1 MALLEFA
8 VAVKA
13 LDEHIET
20 LKYDLLFSMSE
31 RKLRPENASTHK
43 IITIKR
49 ELDKAAK
56 EKIRLIMGMLALA
69 KLNLSLLHNII
80 KEYSSSC

>member
-20 LKYDLLFSMSE
+20 LKYDLFFSMSE
-31 RKLRPENASTHK
+31 RKLKPENVSTHK

-49 ELDKAAK
+49 ELDKAAQ
-56 EKIRLIMGMLALA
+56 EKMRLNQINYG
-69 KLNLSLLHNII
+69 NISI
-80 KEYSSSC
+80 GRAQPELIA

>member
-31 RKLRPENASTHK
+31 RKLKPENAST
-43 IITIKR
+43 
-49 ELDKAAK
+49 
-56 EKIRLIMGMLALA
+56 
-69 KLNLSLLHNII
+69 S
-80 KEYSSSC
+80 

>member
-1 MALLEFA
+1 MALEFA

-31 RKLRPENASTHK
+31 RKLKPENASTHK

-49 ELDKAAK
+49 EMDKVCARKNEAK
-56 EKIRLIMGMLALA
+56 
-69 KLNLSLLHNII
+69 SD
-80 KEYSSSC
+80 